1 LESAAAHYLVL
12 VDVVVEVEEV
22 GPPTGDATFLF
33 HLDPVQPERT
43 GTRSDEDGA
52 VEPQYYGVRRGQ
64 SENWGE
70 SAIATRLLV
79 PDESVD
85 VEEDEVDLPLA
96 LVQLDQHQVANQK
109 AGNVEESVDDNRTV
123 EQYRRFDSSVNLKCL
138 LIVLSP

>member
-1 LESAAAHYLVL
+1 LENAAAHYLVL
-12 VDVVVEVEEV
+12 VDVVVQVEDV
-22 GPPTGDATFLF
+22 GPPTGDATFLL
-33 HLDPVQPERT
+33 HLDPVQPEGT
-43 GTRSDEDGA
+43 GTHSDKDGA

-85 VEEDEVDLPLA
+85 VEEEEVDLPLA
-96 LVQLDQHQVANQK
+96 LVQLDQHQIANQK

-123 EQYRRFDSSVNLKCL
+123 EQYRRFDFSVNLKCL
-138 LIVLSP
+138 LIV